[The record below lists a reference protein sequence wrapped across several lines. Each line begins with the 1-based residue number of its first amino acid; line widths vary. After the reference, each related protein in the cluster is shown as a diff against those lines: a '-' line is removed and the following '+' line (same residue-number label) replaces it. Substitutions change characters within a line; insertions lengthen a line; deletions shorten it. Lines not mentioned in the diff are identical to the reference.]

1 MIRLLANTNIDF
13 LGKSKLAAMLSTF
26 LIAIGLVSLLLKGG
40 PLLGIDFTGGQLAQL
55 QFATPVSIA
64 EIRETMLDAGFNRPT
79 IQQFGSESEI
89 LIRLPVEETGQEFSD
104 QLKAALADKDFT
116 IRRLETVGP
125 KIGEELRGKML
136 MAIFFALGGIL
147 IYITIRFDRWYALG
161 AVAALAHDVLITL
174 GIFSILNLEIDLAI
188 VAAFLTIVGYSL
200 NDTIVVFDRIRENA
214 KSQRRTEFLAT
225 VNRSMNQTLSRTLI
239 TSLTTFM
246 VVMTLYLI
254 GGEVIKYFAFAM
266 IIGVIVG
273 TYSSIFVA
281 SPLMTMME
289 NRAHARAGQ

>member
-13 LGKSKLAAMLSTF
+13 LGKSKPAALLSTF
-26 LIAIGLVSLLLKGG
+26 LIAMGLVSLLLKGG
-40 PLLGIDFTGGQLAQL
+40 PLLGIDFTGGHLAQL
-55 QFATPVSIA
+55 QFAAPVSLS
-64 EIRETMLDAGFNRPT
+64 EIREAMLEAGFNRPT

-104 QLKAALADKDFT
+104 QLKAALSETDFT

-136 MAIFFALGGIL
+136 WAIFFAMLSIL

-161 AVAALAHDVLITL
+161 AVAALVHDVLITL
-174 GIFSILNLEIDLAI
+174 GIFSLLNLEIDLAI

-225 VNRSMNQTLSRTLI
+225 VNKSMNQTLSRTLI
-239 TSLTTFM
+239 TSLTTLM
-246 VVMTLYLI
+246 VVTTLYLI
-254 GGEVIKYFAFAM
+254 GGEVIKYFAFAL

-281 SPLMTMME
+281 SPLMTMLE

>member
-26 LIAIGLVSLLLKGG
+26 LIATGLVSLLLKGG
-40 PLLGIDFTGGQLAQL
+40 PLLGIDFTGGHLAQL
-55 QFATPVSIA
+55 QFTTPVSIS
-64 EIRETMLDAGFNRPT
+64 EVREAMLDAGFNRPT

-254 GGEVIKYFAFAM
+254 GGEVIKYFAFAL